1 VAADDRS
8 ADEPTLTIVIP
19 AYNEAA
25 NISPVVA
32 ETVRIL
38 ERSPR
43 IGPYQIVLVD
53 DGSTD
58 GTAEVMNKLA
68 SADVEVIHHTQNRG
82 FGAALRTGYAAA
94 RGRYVTLI
102 TGDGEIGVDQPL
114 TLLSSMGSADLMISR
129 RVRPPDA
136 SRAVFSTLFGW
147 LTRVLTG
154 FDAAEMSGVYV
165 IRRSLLQA
173 MPLRSET
180 GVVNFEIVIRAS
192 RSGSDVGTG
201 WTTVRP
207 RLSGSSKVTNPR
219 TMLKVVWE
227 LLKLRFA
234 LVTERTF
241 DSHAS
246 RKGN

>member
-1 VAADDRS
+1 VSLADGS
-8 ADEPTLTIVIP
+8 PDEPTLTVVIP

-25 NISPVVA
+25 NIPTVVE

-38 ERSPR
+38 RSSPGIERH
-43 IGPYQIVLVD
+43 QIVLVD

-58 GTAEVMNKLA
+58 GTAAVMDGLA
-68 SADVEVIHHTQNRG
+68 SANVDVLHHPKNRG

-102 TGDGEIGVDQPL
+102 SGDGEIGVDQPL
-114 TLLSSMGSADLMISR
+114 TLLSAMGSDDLIISR
-129 RVRPPDA
+129 RVRPADA
-136 SRAVFSTLFGW
+136 SRTVFSTLFGW
-147 LTRVLTG
+147 LTRALTG

-165 IRRSLLQA
+165 IRREILQA

-192 RSGSDVGTG
+192 RSGCGIGSG

-207 RLSGSSKVTNPR
+207 RLSGASKVTNPR

-234 LVTERTF
+234 LVTERSF
-241 DSHAS
+241 DSHS
-246 RKGN
+246 SHTGN

>member
-1 VAADDRS
+1 M
-8 ADEPTLTIVIP
+8 LTVVIP

-25 NISPVVA
+25 NVGIVVE

-38 ERSPR
+38 ESTPGISP
-43 IGPYQIVLVD
+43 YEIVLVD

-58 GTAEVMNKLA
+58 GTADVMNRLA
-68 SADVEVIHHTQNRG
+68 APNVHVRHHPKNRG
-82 FGAALRTGYAAA
+82 FGAALRTGYGAA

-114 TLLSSMGSADLMISR
+114 TLLSAMGSADLMISR
-129 RVRPPDA
+129 RLRPADA
-136 SRAVFSTLFGW
+136 SRTLFSTLFGW
-147 LTRVLTG
+147 LTRALTG

-165 IRRSLLQA
+165 IRRTILQA

-192 RSGSDVGTG
+192 RSGCQIGSGR
-201 WTTVRP
+201 TTVRP
-207 RLSGSSKVTNPR
+207 RLSGSSKVTNSR

-227 LLKLRFA
+227 LLKLRLA
-234 LVTERTF
+234 IVTERPI
-241 DSHAS
+241 DSDSTHTS
-246 RKGN
+246 H